1 MIQSDHGS
9 EFSSYFVRRIQKD
22 HRYTR
27 IGKPNDNA
35 HIERFNRTLQEEC
48 LDKQERR
55 VDMLNKA
62 LKDYLLYYNTKRL
75 HLGIKLKT
83 PMQLLAKCVQAID

>member
-1 MIQSDHGS
+1 MLQSDHGP
-9 EFSSYFVRRIQKD
+9 EFGSWFVEQAKKK

-48 LDKQERR
+48 LDRFPDDVQVINGALKKYLRYYNQERMHMGSLCLR
-55 VDMLNKA
+55 FF
-62 LKDYLLYYNTKRL
+62 RRR
-75 HLGIKLKT
+75 
-83 PMQLLAKCVQAID
+83 AILRRGF